1 MSYKQKNKF
10 LPKERAMK
18 KIIILAMALVMMLV
32 SIGGC
37 WPWGHEDGNG
47 DRHEKDA
54 GYDRGGVPG
63 GPEGSAG
70 PRGHVG
76 PGGAGGGH

>member
-18 KIIILAMALVMMLV
+18 RIIILAMALVMMLV

-37 WPWGHEDGNG
+37 WPWGHEG
-47 DRHEKDA
+47 
-54 GYDRGGVPG
+54 DRGGGHQRNEERIGGEPG
-63 GPEGSAG
+63 GSGGG
-70 PRGHVG
+70 PGGHAG

>member
-18 KIIILAMALVMMLV
+18 RIIMLAMALVMMLV

-37 WPWGHEDGNG
+37 WPWRDEGGNGGGHERD
-47 DRHEKDA
+47 E
-54 GYDRGGVPG
+54 GYDRGGGPG
-63 GPEGSAG
+63 G
-70 PRGHVG
+70 PRGHAG